1 MNAHERNLL
10 KALIETS
17 QWEWDKLPGSRSLI
31 GRHVYLCI
39 ANEVLQG
46 TEIRAGQP
54 LKHVLFHPVFTDR
67 AIRMKLREFE
77 LMGYIEMQSSQTDK
91 RFRQLVPTQA
101 LIDVID
107 KHACTLRQAVEKTT
121 ICIEK

>member
-1 MNAHERNLL
+1 
-10 KALIETS
+10 
-17 QWEWDKLPGSRSLI
+17 
-31 GRHVYLCI
+31 
-39 ANEVLQG
+39 
-46 TEIRAGQP
+46 
-54 LKHVLFHPVFTDR
+54 
-67 AIRMKLREFE
+67 MKLREFE